1 MMALSAEST
10 HKFTLQSEL
19 KQCSSMSGNT
29 LAKYL
34 AGFSA
39 HLMIVRS
46 ANSKSPDVS
55 LFTTCTKTIFSGTT
69 NNKIKQN
76 VGVANHRIKMRKIEN
91 YNTKEGLLDP
101 K

>member
-55 LFTTCTKTIFSGTT
+55 LFTTCTKTIFSGTS